1 MLDLFRWSS
10 TKASAVL
17 LTFGMTAGA
26 VTPIITSV
34 PASAQSTAPTTSPS
48 LTPSPVASPSPTS
61 AATFSDVGANYWAQ
75 PFIQALAQ
83 RNIITGFVDGTFKLD
98 RSVDRAGFA
107 AMIQKAFNQN
117 QVRQLSA
124 GGFKDVPSGY
134 WAAAAIKSAYET
146 GFMDGYPNGLFQPSQ
161 EISKVQAIAALASGL
176 NLNARGSAINIVSSY
191 YTDPVAIPTYA
202 VDEVAAATQANVVV
216 NYPNLKQLNPL
227 KPLTRAEAAAHLYQ
241 ALVHLG
247 QIPPIASNVT
257 AANYIVGRT
266 TNVGQTTPTTPTTGS
281 SATATTATT
290 PSTETGAVG
299 NIYTLAASQ
308 FTTLASL
315 LKATGL
321 AESLQKRGPY
331 TVFAPTDRAF
341 AALPK
346 ATLQQLQK
354 PENSAA
360 LMKILM
366 YHVVPGELTA
376 NELSSGKLKTLEG
389 SAINLKVNSAANQV
403 AVNDAT
409 VIQPNIQASNGAIHA
424 VDEVLV
430 PPNLNLNKLGQ

>member
-1 MLDLFRWSS
+1 MLSLFRWSS

-26 VTPIITSV
+26 VTPIITSA

-48 LTPSPVASPSPTS
+48 LTPSPSPTS
-61 AATFSDVGANYWAQ
+61 AATFSDVPANYWAQ

-83 RNIITGFVDGTFKLD
+83 RNIVTGFADGTFKPD
-98 RSVDRAGFA
+98 RPVERAEFA
-107 AMIQKAFNQN
+107 AMLQKAFNQN

-124 GGFKDVPSGY
+124 GGFKDVPSDY
-134 WAAAAIKSAYET
+134 WAAAAIESAYET
-146 GFMDGYPNGLFQPSQ
+146 GFMDGYPSSLFQPNQ
-161 EISKVQAIAALASGL
+161 EIPKVQAIAALASGL
-176 NLNARGSAINIVSSY
+176 NLNASGSAINIVSNY

-241 ALVHLG
+241 ALVHLR

-266 TNVGQTTPTTPTTGS
+266 TNFGQTTPTTPTAGS
-281 SATATTATT
+281 SASATT

-299 NIYTLAASQ
+299 NINALAASQ

-376 NELSSGKLKTLEG
+376 NELSSGNVKTLEG
-389 SAINLKVNSAANQV
+389 SAINVKVNSAANQV
-403 AVNDAT
+403 AVNDAS
-409 VIQPNIQASNGAIHA
+409 VIQPNIQASNGVIHA
-424 VDEVLV
+424 VDEVLM
-430 PPNLNLNKLGQ
+430 PPNLNLSKLGQ